1 MSVYQNLTGTT
12 SKTFT
17 LGKKGITLTNNEDG
31 VLKVNAQLMLEKIF
45 LDVNKV
51 SYIDSLEYTGNAASA
66 TKFKNKISLKLS
78 GGATGSVET
87 DFSGETNINVT
98 SLDSSKLSGNIAWE
112 RISSLVSPATSGSA
126 NKFNGKENVL
136 ARKDHDHEYMA
147 KTNVGN
153 IFSAGQ
159 TITKNSEGTSLKLTG
174 TNDNNGILI
183 EKTTEDGVVQT
194 QTFIESRENSS
205 IIGTK
210 TETPIIFAVS
220 EGTVLTIGTD
230 MSIKTANDVSANSND
245 NQVATTKWVN
255 DKKFA
260 SENHNHNKDY
270 VSSVVKSSTSSDT
283 IVVTKNNSPVSFAI
297 DNVAHATNISGGE
310 ANQILVQQG
319 KDTTTFI
326 VAPAS
331 KGNHLLQSKDGIFSW
346 INEGSV
352 TASSATNANYAGA
365 LGTVSQNYTYTTLNT
380 KLTDLDGSITSLQTS
395 INTLDKAAIKSIGL
409 NGKSYSG
416 NKVELP
422 NLALETHTHVID
434 DINNLQ
440 TTLDGKANSSH
451 THVIDDINNLQTTL
465 DGKAST
471 KSVSD
476 LETSLTTKI
485 NGKANSSHTHVT
497 GDITGLDTKLT
508 NIDNSIASINTTL
521 DGKASTAVAT
531 STKNGL
537 MSSTNFTKLAG
548 IADGATKVEKSSNGK
563 ILIND
568 VDTTIYTLPTASS
581 TSYGGVMVDSSLSDT
596 SANPVENKVINEAI
610 SSINSKFSG
619 NQSFENVT
627 VRGNLNVQGST
638 TTINATNL
646 TIKDKLIELYK
657 RDNPVSITDFAGLYV
672 DKYDGNN
679 SGALVFDST
688 GTAYVGDVT
697 ISDNAITSSTSLQP
711 LATRDKG
718 LNNDDVLKW
727 DSTKNTLVK
736 ATNLKDESYVPITR
750 TIAGLSLNANI
761 DVADLQNS
769 LKLGSAAYQA
779 STAFLASNGKAVSA
793 TTADKLGTNAGST
806 SQPVYFSEGIPV
818 AITGALSNDITGNAS
833 TATKA
838 SKVTVSSLNSGT
850 GYIIVGSSTTGDIA
864 PKAVEGIIVDYSSKT
879 ISAPEYIIN
888 AKIEGEIDGT
898 ASKAVFATSAGYASK
913 VTVSST
919 DTAKDY
925 NLTFVEGVSG
935 SNQIYVANTNTIKIN
950 PSTKKINASTYTI
963 TASKF
968 DGTASKADSLANG
981 AKNQLVYQSAANTTT
996 FIEAPGEDKDIL
1008 VYDSTST
1015 TIKWGKSAELNVNS
1029 AKQSETL
1036 NINTKQANKTYL
1048 IGTLEA
1054 TGTGRKVYN
1063 TYGSITAGE
1072 LSLGDIDNKGSISLV
1087 NSSTTS
1093 KILPGSSSANL
1104 TLPNSNGTL
1113 DTVEARNTALGN
1125 KVSKAGD
1132 TMTGGL
1138 EIVNANSQLKIA
1150 SASTANTAKLATI
1163 ETYDYAGKV
1172 KTIFQGNEE
1181 TTSSTLHIGGNATG
1195 SNNYS
1200 NIKLYSGENVVLEIK
1215 SDSISVKNKVLPTA
1229 SDTVDLGSSTLE
1241 FNNLYAKNI
1250 YENGV
1255 SLNKKYA
1262 YTASKSGTGAYVTSI
1277 GVSNGVVTY
1286 YTGNPANTDTKVT
1299 QTNVTTSY
1307 RPIIVSSL
1315 GASTATLAHGLTS
1328 ASTAGVGYFKEIVAG
1343 PNGDLYATKFV
1354 GAFEGS
1360 LNGNASTAT
1369 SVNTLDMASNT
1380 NSYLFVGT
1388 STAGNQSP
1396 RFVNDIFVNRTVDA
1410 SGNITSRTLNANG
1423 YTIIGTTF
1431 SGTFSGNASSASKV
1445 NTTNI
1450 GTDDIEYG
1458 ILVNNGTGNISP
1470 IKSGVTINP
1479 KQKTISAP
1487 SGYTISAETFSGK
1500 ASTAGT
1506 ADKAIKLNS
1515 AAGNSTQPVYVD
1527 TDGSVKACGDELAVD
1542 ITGTA
1547 GKAKAFTSSY
1557 GSASKPIYIKSDGTP
1572 AECSGTLD
1580 LNAKTASVATKAANL
1595 SNGALGQIPYQTSA
1609 NATSFLGS
1617 WFGTSETTAGVSRTL
1632 ILAKGA
1638 TIPTWQTEPYLRL
1651 TGGTLTGKLTLAAN
1665 KTTDSYTSD
1674 AFNGNNSNLTNIHGI
1689 YIGNATKTAA
1699 NAYANGINFYKSSTN
1714 TNTLY
1719 VGADDELYYT
1729 QDRKLGS
1736 APAAADVFKVITNKN
1751 LSTALSEDLLS
1762 KSNFATFAST
1772 FSVDSFKGTLSVSK
1786 GGTGATTLANN
1797 QILLGN
1803 GTGAIKTIAAI
1814 PTTDPTDAAHDSSNY
1829 YLKSTADK
1837 KGYTWGKLGTIVSK
1851 NAGDYLG
1858 ANATA
1863 KNSEKVNLNIRT
1875 STNET
1880 QEYSIIFGDAVSAN
1894 ASSNLYVKP
1903 ANTATN
1909 DKKFTYNVN
1918 TGNVTAAKFT
1928 GTLEGNASSAT
1939 VATSAGY
1946 ASKVTVSSTDT
1957 AKDYNLTFV
1966 EKVSGSNQVYV
1977 AGSNPIKVNPS
1988 TKKINATGYEIT
2000 ASKVSAT
2007 TFTGTLAGNA
2017 ESASKVN
2024 ITDIGTSDTEYGIL
2038 VHNASGNQTP
2048 IKSDITINPNTN
2060 IIDAS
2065 KYTIKAKIGGNY
2077 TVDGNLTITENVNI
2091 SQNLNVTGTATIG
2104 GLTVKGSTT
2113 SIISNEL
2120 KVKDQLIELA
2130 AGRTE
2135 TTAITN
2141 YAGMFIQNYD
2151 GTNTGALVFD
2161 ANGTAYVGDVTYD
2174 SSQGIIVPK
2183 TPDTGS
2189 SKTSLQPLATR
2200 DSNLANDDVLKWD
2213 SSKNTLVKATN
2224 LIDTA
2229 YVPKDVTTKAIT
2241 GAVKVNVNDN
2251 GLVIGSSSLVA
2262 SDIPDISET
2271 YLPLA
2276 NKGVKTVAGSVSF
2289 TNDVKI
2295 YNTNS
2300 GTHGLH
2306 IYRNG
2311 TTSSSE
2317 YVKQYLTDDAFCV
2330 SYTNDEAT
2338 SSIKFIMENTDTESP
2353 NAGTNKTT
2361 GNVTFTALASNKSR
2375 VTATEFSG
2383 NLTGKATSAGTA
2395 DTATN
2400 ANNIKVTVSNSGNFY
2415 IPVISPTSETENK
2428 AVYVTSSKPILISI
2442 PSTGTPVINASGYT
2456 VSATT
2461 FSGALS
2467 GNASTATSATN
2478 ATNVDLSATPTRS
2491 EANGD
2496 SFEIKAG
2503 NGTAATIDIQN
2514 AKKAGSI
2521 VTTSATG
2528 NSSRHVFF
2536 AYEGNDSKVVYN
2548 DSFKFNPSTQVLNIG
2563 SVTINGKSSTVTAS
2577 TFTGNLNGNAK
2588 TATEANNAGYLRT
2601 NVTVPSLNVSGFYA
2615 NEDDKTLTMYKGTT
2629 SSEEIIGQI
2638 KFGAN
2643 PGSTTIK
2650 VANASATVITNTN
2663 IASHAVTDVIVKNGA
2678 TGSVTGTKSNGTVT
2692 VDIASIIPSASSL
2705 AGDFVTINSDQN
2717 VPSKKSFGQG
2727 ITLGTN
2733 ATANSTTYSNSGC
2746 TMKYNSTKKCVQFI
2760 FA

>member
-31 VLKVNAQLMLEKIF
+31 VLKINAQLMLEKIF

-183 EKTTEDGVVQT
+183 EKTNEAGVVQT

-205 IIGTK
+205 VIGTK
-210 TETPIIFAVS
+210 TETPITFAVS
-220 EGTVLTIGTD
+220 EGTVLTLGTD
-230 MSIKTANDVSANSND
+230 GSVKTANDVSANSND

-260 SENHNHNKDY
+260 SEDHNHNKDY

-283 IVVTKNNSPVSFAI
+283 IVVTKNNSPVSIAI

-319 KDTTTFI
+319 KDVTTFI
-326 VAPAS
+326 SAPS
-331 KGNHLLQSKDGIFSW
+331 TKGTQLLQSKDGVFSW
-346 INEGSV
+346 VNERNV
-352 TASSATNANYAGA
+352 TASSATNASYAGA
-365 LGTVSQNYTYTTLNT
+365 LGTASQNYTYTTLNT
-380 KLTDLDGSITSLQTS
+380 KLTGLDGSITSLQTS
-395 INTLDKAAIKSIGL
+395 VNTLDKAAIKSIGL

-422 NLALETHTHVID
+422 NLALETHTHEID
-434 DINNLQ
+434 DINGLQ
-440 TTLDGKANSSH
+440 TA
-451 THVIDDINNLQTTL
+451 L

-485 NGKANSSHTHVT
+485 NGKANSSHTHTT

-508 NIDNSIASINTTL
+508 DINNSIASINTAL

-548 IADGATKVEKSSNGK
+548 IAEGATKVEKSSNGK

-581 TSYGGVMVDSSLSDT
+581 TAYGGVMVDSSLSDT

-610 SSINSKFSG
+610 SSINTKFSG
-619 NQSFENVT
+619 NQSFGDVT

-657 RDNPVSITDFAGLYV
+657 RDNPVAITDFAGLYV
-672 DKYDGNN
+672 DKYDGTN

-697 ISDNAITSSTSLQP
+697 ISDNTITSSTSLQP
-711 LATRDKG
+711 LATRSKDLTDG
-718 LNNDDVLKW
+718 NILKW
-727 DSTKNTLVK
+727 DNNNKTLVK
-736 ATNLKDESYVPITR
+736 ATNLKDESYVPTTR

-761 DVADLQNS
+761 DVADLQTS

-793 TTADKLGTNAGST
+793 TTADKLETNAGSA
-806 SQPVYFSEGIPV
+806 SQPVYFSGGVPV
-818 AITGALSNDITGNAS
+818 AITGALANDITGNAS

-864 PKAVEGIIVDYSSKT
+864 PKVVEGIIVDYSAKT
-879 ISAPEYIIN
+879 ISAPDYTLN

-963 TASKF
+963 AASKF
-968 DGTASKADSLANG
+968 DGTASKADSLTNG

-996 FIEAPGEDKDIL
+996 FVEAPGTDTDIL
-1008 VYDSTST
+1008 TYDSANT

-1029 AKQSETL
+1029 AKQTETL
-1036 NINTKQANKTYL
+1036 NINTKQDNKTYL

-1072 LSLGDIDNKGSISLV
+1072 LSLGDTDNKGSISLI

-1138 EIVNANSQLKIA
+1138 TIVNANSQLKIV
-1150 SASTANTAKLATI
+1150 SASTANTAKFATL

-1200 NIKLYSGENVVLEIK
+1200 NIKLYSGENVVLETK
-1215 SDSISVKNKVLPTA
+1215 SDSISVKNKILPTA
-1229 SDTVDLGSSTLE
+1229 SDTVDLGSASLE
-1241 FNNLYAKNI
+1241 FNNLYAKTI

-1299 QTNVTTSY
+1299 QTNVTTSF

-1315 GASTATLAHGLTS
+1315 GASTATLAHGLTG

-1343 PNGDLYATKFV
+1343 PNGDLYATKFI
-1354 GAFEGS
+1354 GS
-1360 LNGNASTAT
+1360 FSGGLSGNASTAT
-1369 SVNTLDMASNT
+1369 SVNTSAIASNT

-1388 STAGNQSP
+1388 STAGYQSP
-1396 RFVNDIFVNRTVDA
+1396 KFVNDIFVNRTVDA

-1431 SGTFSGNASSASKV
+1431 SGTLSGNASSATSV
-1445 NTTNI
+1445 NITAI
-1450 GTDDIEYG
+1450 GSSDTEYG
-1458 ILVNNGTGNISP
+1458 ILVHNGTGKQTP

-1479 KQKTISAP
+1479 SKKTISAP
-1487 SGYTISAETFSGK
+1487 SNYTIFAETFSGK
-1500 ASTAGT
+1500 ATSAGSADTA
-1506 ADKAIKLNS
+1506 ARLNS
-1515 AAGNSTQPVYVD
+1515 GAGSSTKPVYFD
-1527 TDGSVKACGDELAVD
+1527 TTGNVQECGDELDVS

-1547 GKAKAFTSSY
+1547 AKAKAFTSSY
-1557 GSASKPIYIKSDGTP
+1557 GSTSKPIYIKSDGTP

-1580 LNAKTASVATKAANL
+1580 LNAKTASAATKAANL

-1609 NATSFLGS
+1609 NTTSFLGT
-1617 WFGTSETTAGVSRTL
+1617 WFGTNETTAGVSRTL
-1632 ILAKGA
+1632 ILSKGA
-1638 TIPTWQTEPYLRL
+1638 SVPTWQTEPYLRL
-1651 TGGTLTGKLTLAAN
+1651 TGGTLTGKLTLVGN
-1665 KTTDSYTSD
+1665 KTTDSYSSD

-1714 TNTLY
+1714 VNTLY

-1736 APAAADVFKVITNKN
+1736 APATADVLKVITNKN
-1751 LSTALSEDLLS
+1751 LSAALSEDLLS

-1803 GTGAIKTIAAI
+1803 GTGAIKSIAAI
-1814 PTTDPTDAAHDSSNY
+1814 PTTDPSDAAHDSSNY

-1858 ANATA
+1858 ANDTA
-1863 KNSEKVNLNIRT
+1863 KNSEKVNLQIRT

-1903 ANTATN
+1903 ANTTTN

-1928 GTLEGNASSAT
+1928 GALAGNASSAT

-1946 ASKVTVSSTDT
+1946 ASKVTISSTNT
-1957 AKDYNLTFV
+1957 NTDYHLTFV
-1966 EKVSGSNQVYV
+1966 GATSGSNQVYV
-1977 AGSNPIKVNPS
+1977 ANTNPIKINPS

-2000 ASKVSAT
+2000 ASSVIAT
-2007 TFTGTLAGNA
+2007 TFSGTFSGNA
-2017 ESASKVN
+2017 STASKVSIN
-2024 ITDIGTSDTEYGIL
+2024 AIGSANVDYGIL
-2038 VHNASGNQTP
+2038 VHNATGAQTP

-2065 KYTIKAKIGGNY
+2065 KYTIKAKIGGGS
-2077 TVDGNLTITENVNI
+2077 TIDGNLSVTGNVNI

-2130 AGRTE
+2130 AGREE

-2161 ANGTAYVGDVTYD
+2161 ANGTAYVGDVNYNAST
-2174 SSQGIIVPK
+2174 GLIETK
-2183 TPDTGS
+2183 TDTGS

-2200 DSNLANDDVLKWD
+2200 DSGLANGDVLKWD

-2224 LIDTA
+2224 LSDTA
-2229 YVPKDVTTKAIT
+2229 YVPKDSATKAIT
-2241 GAVKVNVNDN
+2241 GAVKVNVNAN

-2262 SDIPDISET
+2262 GDIPDISGT

-2276 NKGVKTVAGSVSF
+2276 NKGTKTVAGAVSF
-2289 TNDVKI
+2289 TNDIKI

-2300 GTHGLH
+2300 GNHGLH

-2311 TTSSSE
+2311 TDATTE
-2317 YVKQYLTDDAFCV
+2317 YVKQYLTDDTFFV
-2330 SYTNDEAT
+2330 SYTNDEA
-2338 SSIKFIMENTDTESP
+2338 SSNIKFVMENTDTESP
-2353 NAGTNKTT
+2353 APGTNKTT
-2361 GNVTFTALASNKSR
+2361 GTVTFTALVSNKSR

-2383 NLTGKATSAGTA
+2383 NLTGRATSAGSA

-2415 IPVISPTSETENK
+2415 IPVIASTSQTGYK
-2428 AVYVTSSKPILISI
+2428 AVYVISSKPILISV
-2442 PSTGTPVINASGYT
+2442 PSTGTPIINASGYT
-2456 VSATT
+2456 ISAAT
-2461 FSGALS
+2461 FSGTLS

-2478 ATNVDLSATPTRS
+2478 ATNVNLSATPTIS

-2503 NGTAATIDIQN
+2503 NGTAATINIQN

-2521 VTTSATG
+2521 KTEVASTNA
-2528 NSSRHVFF
+2528 SSHILFT
-2536 AYEGNDSKVVYN
+2536 ASNDTSKVVYN

-2563 SVTINGKSSTVTAS
+2563 SVTINGKSNTVTAS
-2577 TFTGNLNGNAK
+2577 TFAGSLNGNAK

-2601 NVTVPSLNVSGFYA
+2601 NVSVPSLNVSGFYA
-2615 NEDDKTLTMYKGTT
+2615 NEDDKTLTIYKGTST
-2629 SSEEIIGQI
+2629 NEVIIGQI
-2638 KFGAN
+2638 QFGIN
-2643 PGSTTIK
+2643 PGSTNI
-2650 VANASATVITNTN
+2650 TVSNSTARVLTDTN
-2663 IASHAVTDVIVKNGA
+2663 ISSYAVTDLVVKNG
-2678 TGSVTGTKSNGTVT
+2678 TVGSVTGTKSNGTVT

-2705 AGDFVTINSDQN
+2705 ASDFVTINSDQN